1 MNLGLGSH
9 GLWAGF
15 TGVRN
20 RSRRTWGQVF
30 MNLES
35 APHGLGIEFTWTWGR
50 VRRDSGWLSYG
61 VLVTFSECPD
71 GCRTNS
77 GWQLQWARQNLVPG
91 FARCLLFRRRIRSI
105 LLPPPTNPWKNP
117 AALRGFSPP
126 HAACLLAVGNQSGQ
140 IHRAVNGGVVVLP
153 HPLGCDSP
161 VDTNPSLTDSPS
173 RAPHFQGNHILHP
186 ASRRV
191 SAR

>member
-1 MNLGLGSH
+1 MNLGLDSR

-15 TGVRN
+15 AGVRN

-61 VLVTFSECPD
+61 LLVTFSECPD

-77 GWQLQWARQNLVPG
+77 WWQLQWTRENLVPG

-117 AALRGFSPP
+117 AALRGFFTS
-126 HAACLLAVGNQSGQ
+126 S
-140 IHRAVNGGVVVLP
+140 RRLP
-153 HPLGCDSP
+153 ARRRRSIRPD
-161 VDTNPSLTDSPS
+161 PS
-173 RAPHFQGNHILHP
+173 RRKRRCRSAPALAGLRFPG
-186 ASRRV
+186 
-191 SAR
+191 